1 MPTHGDALNFSPS
14 EQDADAH
21 HVEDE
26 STATFDPIVR
36 LAPVDVP
43 TGEEDETIRFCER
56 AKLYRFDAPTQ
67 QMKERGTGELKIL
80 QHQTT
85 RLCRLL
91 MRREH
96 VLKVCANHQIT
107 SQMSLVRHKSSANA
121 YMWSAMDFAD
131 GEAKHET
138 LCVRFKTDEA
148 AQRFAEEFDNA
159 RTNNELPLI
168 EHISLDDEGKDR

>member
-1 MPTHGDALNFSPS
+1 VSTRSDAPDFSPS
-14 EQDADAH
+14 AQEADSH
-21 HVEDE
+21 HVEEE

-36 LAPVDVP
+36 LAPVDVK

-56 AKLYRFDAPTQ
+56 AKLYRFDASTQ

-80 QHQTT
+80 EHHST

-107 SQMSLVRHKSSANA
+107 SQMSLVRHKSSTNA

-138 LCVRFKTDEA
+138 LCVRFKTSEV
-148 AQRFAEEFDNA
+148 AQRFADEFDNA
-159 RTNNELPLI
+159 KQINAEI
-168 EHISLDDEGKDR
+168 QQG